1 LIVEYVINIEI
12 DNNSIDNN
20 SIDNNSIDELQDNN
34 NYNTPRRINNNLDNN
49 LDYNLD
55 NNLDNID
62 ELALFSTS
70 LINKEPNTF
79 KEAINSTE
87 ANN

>member
-34 NYNTPRRINNNLDNN
+34 NYNTPRRINNNLDN
-49 LDYNLD
+49 
-55 NNLDNID
+55 ID